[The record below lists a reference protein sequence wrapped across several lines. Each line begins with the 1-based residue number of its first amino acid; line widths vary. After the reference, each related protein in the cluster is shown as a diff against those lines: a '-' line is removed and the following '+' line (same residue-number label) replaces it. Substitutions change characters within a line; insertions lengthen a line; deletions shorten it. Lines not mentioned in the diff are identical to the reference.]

1 MRVFARFSRVMPG
14 LTALRERA
22 RIGFGKAANVS
33 FGRIGGLV
41 GAASLAALLAACG
54 GPSYVRTTPPKGSP
68 TLPAQIAAQRL
79 TPVAWQQVP
88 GWQDDSLIGATAALR
103 ANCTRLAR
111 EPRWQRACA
120 AASQLDDL
128 DASGARAF
136 FEAYFTP
143 YQFANNDG
151 TLDGLVTGYYEPL
164 LHGSRTR
171 HGIYQTALYRWPS
184 GYRAGA
190 ALPPRA
196 QLERAGILSGNEL
209 VWVDDPIEAFFLQV
223 QGSGRIVMEDGSV
236 MRVGFGG
243 TNNQPYKSIGRW
255 LLDRGE
261 LTPAQATMQGIKAWA
276 RANPTRVDALLDTN
290 PRFVFFREM
299 PSGDSSPQGGTDG
312 PIGALGVPLTPE
324 RSIAVDPSSIPLGT
338 PVFLTTTRPLTN
350 TPLNR
355 LVFAQD
361 TGSAIK
367 GGVRADYF
375 WGLGDDAGDL
385 AGKMKQGGRM
395 WLLFPNS

>member
-1 MRVFARFSRVMPG
+1 MRLVRRA
-14 LTALRERA
+14 TAWAGALSLAVLLASCGGGGAVRPS
-22 RIGFGKAANVS
+22 VS
-33 FGRIGGLV
+33 PPT
-41 GAASLAALLAACG
+41 GAAIIPG
-54 GPSYVRTTPPKGSP
+54 
-68 TLPAQIAAQRL
+68 QIAAQRL
-79 TPVAWQQVP
+79 TPVAWRQVP
-88 GWQDDSLIGATAALR
+88 GWQDDSLIGAAAALR
-103 ANCTRLAR
+103 QNCVRLASQPTWR
-111 EPRWQRACA
+111 RACA
-120 AASQLDDL
+120 AALMLDDL
-128 DASGARAF
+128 DVASARTF
-136 FEAYFTP
+136 FETYFTP
-143 YQFANNDG
+143 FQFSNTDG

-164 LHGSRTR
+164 LRGSRVR
-171 HGIYQTALYRWPS
+171 QGVYQTALYRWPS
-184 GYRAGA
+184 AYRPGSAMPA
-190 ALPPRA
+190 RA
-196 QLERAGILSGNEL
+196 QLERSGALNGNEL

-261 LTPAQATMQGIKAWA
+261 LTPSQATMQGIKAWA
-276 RANPTRVDALLDTN
+276 RANPTRVDGLLDTN

-299 PSGDSSPQGGTDG
+299 PSSEPAPGGGADG

-324 RSIAVDPSSIPLGT
+324 RSIAVDPAAIPLGT
-338 PVFLTTTRPLTN
+338 PVFLQTTRPMTN
-350 TPLNR
+350 SPMNR

-375 WGLGDDAGDL
+375 WGLGDEAGDL

-395 WLLFPNS
+395 WLLLPNS

>member
-1 MRVFARFSRVMPG
+1 MAVSIENNHCMRLVRRA
-14 LTALRERA
+14 TAWAGALSLAVLLASCGGGGVVRPS
-22 RIGFGKAANVS
+22 VS
-33 FGRIGGLV
+33 PPT
-41 GAASLAALLAACG
+41 GAAIIPG
-54 GPSYVRTTPPKGSP
+54 
-68 TLPAQIAAQRL
+68 QIAAQRL
-79 TPVAWQQVP
+79 TPVAWRQVP
-88 GWQDDSLIGATAALR
+88 GWQDDSLIGAAAALR
-103 ANCTRLAR
+103 QNCVRLASQPTWR
-111 EPRWQRACA
+111 RACA
-120 AASQLDDL
+120 AALMLDDL
-128 DASGARAF
+128 DVASARTF
-136 FEAYFTP
+136 FETYFTP
-143 YQFANNDG
+143 FQFSNTDG

-164 LHGSRTR
+164 LRGSRVR
-171 HGIYQTALYRWPS
+171 QGVYQTALYRWPS
-184 GYRAGA
+184 AYRPGSAMPA
-190 ALPPRA
+190 RA
-196 QLERAGILSGNEL
+196 QLERSGALNGNEL

-261 LTPAQATMQGIKAWA
+261 LTPSQATMQGIKAWA
-276 RANPTRVDALLDTN
+276 RANPTRVDGLLDTN

-299 PSGDSSPQGGTDG
+299 PSSEPAPGGGADG

-324 RSIAVDPSSIPLGT
+324 RSIAVDPAAIPLGT
-338 PVFLTTTRPLTN
+338 PVFLQTTRPMTN
-350 TPLNR
+350 SPMNR

-375 WGLGDDAGDL
+375 WGLGDEAGDL

-395 WLLFPNS
+395 WLLLPNS